1 MRQFC
6 TRGWKRRCWGQLPG
20 GTLHCPCPYAFLPR
34 PSVKAD
40 RMAVPGMAEEWLSCE
55 PEGGA
60 APRGQAEP
68 PSQSWVAF
76 LCMFIYVTEGSFRA
90 VSASAPVGPCF
101 SWLNP
106 LLSEVAGFLASG
118 PARPVTAATGWRGA
132 GSLWGPWGLGTGDQK
147 AEQGLRPSRGH
158 SQLGFPAPV
167 RSGVLASRV

>member
-1 MRQFC
+1 
-6 TRGWKRRCWGQLPG
+6 
-20 GTLHCPCPYAFLPR
+20 
-34 PSVKAD
+34 
-40 RMAVPGMAEEWLSCE
+40 MAVPGMAEECLSCE

-60 APRGQAEP
+60 APRGQTEP

-90 VSASAPVGPCF
+90 VSASAPLGPCF

-147 AEQGLRPSRGH
+147 AEQGLSPPEGILS
-158 SQLGFPAPV
+158 
-167 RSGVLASRV
+167 LASRLL